1 MSEKKLTMWFTRRRE
16 SNVAKGTRE
25 HILKIV
31 DVCEELDNA
40 VGHMVNK
47 EPEKAKQAVDR
58 LYMNEK
64 AADNIEMSLREELAI
79 GDLDPKEREDLMHL
93 VRRIDHIADWS
104 KSAAKNIEVLI
115 EAGIEIP
122 VNIWELY
129 KRITGRLLDAA
140 NCVRLCIDHLGDSD
154 QEFRKQQ
161 KKVHTIEHEIDHLY
175 FEARKQIIMTVGLD
189 PRIIFVL
196 RDMIHAMENV
206 ADSCESAAD
215 LLNIIFIANR

>member
-16 SNVAKGTRE
+16 SNVVKGTRE

-31 DVCEELDNA
+31 DACEDLDNA

-64 AADNIEMSLREELAI
+64 AADNIEMSLREGLAI

-115 EAGIEIP
+115 EADIEIP
-122 VNIWELY
+122 VKIWELY
-129 KRITGRLLDAA
+129 KRITGRLLDIA
-140 NCVRLCIDHLGDSD
+140 NCVRSCINHLGKND
-154 QEFRKQQ
+154 QEFKKQQ

-196 RDMIHAMENV
+196 RDMIHAMENA
-206 ADSCESAAD
+206 ADSCESAAN
-215 LLNIIFIANR
+215 LLNIIYIANR